1 MKIIKISQQIM
12 VDMSQKRVPLTS
24 YLQNMINKEL
34 NNMGSY
40 FAQIPLDIIK
50 NILKK
55 YGIYLVQED
64 GTPWSGFLTG
74 SKNCGEDGAE
84 KQMARFDMIY
94 IGKRKNEEEKT
105 YLLNTW
111 LHMTWCKMTSGKY
124 EVVKFVN

>member
-1 MKIIKISQQIM
+1 MKIIKISQEIL

-24 YLQNMINKEL
+24 YLQHMVNKEL
-34 NNMGSY
+34 NNLGSY
-40 FAQIPLDIIK
+40 FETIPIDIIK

-74 SKNCGEDGAE
+74 GKNCGEDGAE

-94 IGKRKNEEEKT
+94 IGKRRDEEET

-111 LHMTWCKMTSGKY
+111 LHMTWCKMPSGKY